1 MSNQITVKTLQQKK
15 EAEEKITMLTA
26 YDYPMAK
33 AIDEAGIDVIL
44 VGDSVGMVVLGY
56 EDTLA
61 VTVEDMIHHS
71 KAVTRGA
78 NQSLV
83 VTDLPFMAYKV
94 EDVSYAVKNAG
105 RIVKESGTQA
115 VKLEGGSEIVE
126 EIEAITKAGI
136 PVMGHLGL
144 TPQSVNQFGGFKV
157 QGKEGEAAK
166 ELLADAKTLEEAG
179 VFALV
184 LECIPA
190 ELASRITNQLSIPTI
205 GIGAGKDC
213 SGQVLVTQDM
223 LGVSSDFTPE
233 FVREYTD
240 LNEEINQ
247 ALNKY
252 KEDVKSGEFPN
263 SAESF
268 SN

>member
-1 MSNQITVKTLQQKK
+1 MSGQVTIKTLQQKK
-15 EAEEKITMLTA
+15 DAGKKITMLTA

-33 AIDEAGIDVIL
+33 AIDKAGIDVIL

-56 EDTLA
+56 EDTLV

-78 NQSLV
+78 NDSLV

-94 EDVSYAVKNAG
+94 NDISYTVKNAG
-105 RIVKESGTQA
+105 QIIKESGAQA

-126 EIEAITKAGI
+126 EIEAINKAGI

-157 QGKEGEAAK
+157 QGKGSAAK
-166 ELLADAKTLEEAG
+166 ELLKNAKILEEAG

-190 ELASRITNQLSIPTI
+190 KLATRITNQLSIPTI

-213 SGQVLVTQDM
+213 NGQVLVTQDM
-223 LGVSSDFTPE
+223 LGVSTDFTPK

-240 LNEEINQ
+240 LRQEINQ

-263 SAESF
+263 SEESF